1 MINGVTLN
9 AVEDGVLLRAV
20 GASVQNPGLNASYT
34 VTLDVVPII
43 NIP

>member
-1 MINGVTLN
+1 VINGVTLN

-34 VTLDVVPII
+34 VTLSVTPILD
-43 NIP
+43 IP